1 MEKIS
6 LKRNASLNGVRTVF
20 AILFPLITFP
30 YATRVLQVA
39 NLGKVNFSSSIVN
52 YFLLMAGLGVAT
64 YAIREGAGLRNDP
77 EKLNEFGNQVF
88 TINLISTVISY
99 LFLFTVLFTVPSL
112 ADYRLLLLIQSM
124 SIIFTTVGVEWIYSI
139 YEDYLFITL
148 RSLAFQVLSLI
159 LLFVLVKDTE
169 DYYLYALIT
178 VISTVGSNI
187 INYVHSR
194 KYTKLRLTRHLGLKK
209 HLKPILIIFS
219 NNILSTFY
227 VNSDITLL
235 GFMEGNYSVG
245 IYSVAV
251 KVYTTVKS
259 VLAAVIIVAIPRLSF
274 YLANNQM
281 ENYRN
286 TVNKVFNYISILIL
300 PSVVGINLL
309 SEELVIILSGGDYL
323 EAAVSLRILS
333 VALLFSIY
341 ATVIVS
347 LILLP
352 MKLEKYILK
361 ATLASAILNVGLNL
375 IMIPAFQEKGA
386 ALTTAIAELLV
397 LLMSYY
403 YAKDHIQLKGIFK
416 NIGASLVGCVAL
428 AGVAFVLRSLISNV
442 ILFTCATAGVGAAV
456 YFLIMLA
463 LKNEAVLEVAGPF
476 LSKFRNK
483 KG

>member
-1 MEKIS
+1 MENKS
-6 LKRNASLNGVRTVF
+6 LKRNASLNGIRTVL
-20 AILFPLITFP
+20 AIIFPLITFP
-30 YATRVLQVA
+30 YATRVLQVT

-52 YFLLMAGLGVAT
+52 YFLLLAGLGVAT

-77 EKLNEFGNQVF
+77 EKLNTFGNQVF

-99 LFLFTVLFTVPSL
+99 LFLFIVLFTVPSL
-112 ADYRLLLLIQSM
+112 ADYRSLLLIQSM

-148 RSLAFQVLSLI
+148 RSLAFQIISLI

-178 VISTVGSNI
+178 VISTVGSNV

-194 KYTKLRLTRHLGLKK
+194 KYTKLRLTRHLGLKQ

-219 NNILSTFY
+219 NNLLSTFY

-235 GFMEGNYSVG
+235 GFMVGNYSVG

-251 KVYTTVKS
+251 KIYTTVKS

-274 YLANNQM
+274 YLADNRM
-281 ENYRN
+281 EDYRN
-286 TVNKVFNYISILIL
+286 TINKVFNYISVLIL

-309 SEELVIILSGGDYL
+309 SEELVIILSGVDYL

-352 MKLEKYILK
+352 MKKEKYILK
-361 ATLASAILNVGLNL
+361 ATLASAIVNVGLNL
-375 IMIPAFQEKGA
+375 VMIPIFQEKGA
-386 ALTTAIAELLV
+386 ALTTMIAELLV

-403 YAKDHIQLKGIFK
+403 YAKEHIELKGISK
-416 NIGASLVGCVAL
+416 NIGASLIGCVAL
-428 AGVAFVLRSLISNV
+428 AVVAFVLRNLITNV
-442 ILFTCATAGVGAAV
+442 LLYTCATAGVGAIV
-456 YFLIMLA
+456 YFLVMLA
-463 LKNEAVLEVAGPF
+463 LKNEAVLEVAGPL

-483 KG
+483 KV